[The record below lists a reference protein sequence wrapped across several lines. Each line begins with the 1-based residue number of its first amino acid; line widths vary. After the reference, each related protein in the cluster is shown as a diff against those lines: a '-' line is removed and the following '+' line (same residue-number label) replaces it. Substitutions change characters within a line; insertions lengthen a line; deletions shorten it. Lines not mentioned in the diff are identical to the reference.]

1 MSPGKQ
7 ARKIAVENALKKLK
21 KRPDGC
27 YSSVWEVMSDMDIL
41 IGAFERVVSGP
52 EYTELRQGGPKKLN
66 MQFFKD
72 IQARMRDQN
81 YKFSPELKLKPKSKL
96 VSRKKWQKAQ
106 SRRRKA
112 QKR

>member
-1 MSPGKQ
+1 
-7 ARKIAVENALKKLK
+7 
-21 KRPDGC
+21 
-27 YSSVWEVMSDMDIL
+27 
-41 IGAFERVVSGP
+41 
-52 EYTELRQGGPKKLN
+52 

-106 SRRRKA
+106 SRRRTA
-112 QKR
+112 QKH